1 MTMTIER
8 GATQTISTSTYSHPA
23 ANTDETHLFAALAE
37 YEYRIG
43 QTLKML
49 YGEYTYLGDHG
60 KEGVRLA
67 FLPNSGPLD
76 QIRRYLNAGHL
87 RAHLERDVPAQ
98 KDREAVIAFFM
109 LSEMDSAQFKE
120 KTQNEALPE
129 ISEEPLKE
137 AEAKRLNAR
146 ENEDNTV
153 QPTPHQE
160 TNRTNSLT
168 GPQENAFVRFSN
180 TDDAPAAQPTIA
192 AAAQHNAS
200 QRTKYS
206 PKTLLNGRFIRG
218 EKGEY
223 HRLTEA
229 RVALVDET
237 DKIRFI
243 DKQIDT
249 FQAATEL
256 AHSKGWHAI
265 LVTGTEQFRREAWY
279 RASLT
284 GLKVVGYEATA
295 TDLENLAAAQERRAI
310 DQAENTSAY
319 LKSESRADA
328 EQHALK
334 SGGGIQPPNTRNGH
348 YAGKI
353 IYETDHHIVQDIGRR
368 TSVVHDK
375 SRFDADKLKK
385 WMTCGAH
392 LHVQYEKGSA
402 TFSTHQ
408 ERSRA
413 RTH

>member
-120 KTQNEALPE
+120 
-129 ISEEPLKE
+129 
-137 AEAKRLNAR
+137 
-146 ENEDNTV
+146 
-153 QPTPHQE
+153 E
-160 TNRTNSLT
+160 TKRTNALT

-265 LVTGTEQFRREAWY
+265 LVTGTEQF
-279 RASLT
+279 
-284 GLKVVGYEATA
+284 
-295 TDLENLAAAQERRAI
+295 
-310 DQAENTSAY
+310 
-319 LKSESRADA
+319 
-328 EQHALK
+328 
-334 SGGGIQPPNTRNGH
+334 
-348 YAGKI
+348 
-353 IYETDHHIVQDIGRR
+353 
-368 TSVVHDK
+368 
-375 SRFDADKLKK
+375 
-385 WMTCGAH
+385 
-392 LHVQYEKGSA
+392 
-402 TFSTHQ
+402 
-408 ERSRA
+408 
-413 RTH
+413 